1 MTPKISCPHC
11 NKEFQMEGGLST
23 HLKKVGK
30 RFYMDTFKVKRRST
44 TKKRKGKKEK
54 GYSNEHRDSDTR
66 M

>member
-1 MTPKISCPHC
+1 MWIDCIYLPSY
-11 NKEFQMEGGLST
+11 
-23 HLKKVGK
+23 LKKVGK
-30 RFYMDTFKVKRRST
+30 IFYMDTFKVKRRST